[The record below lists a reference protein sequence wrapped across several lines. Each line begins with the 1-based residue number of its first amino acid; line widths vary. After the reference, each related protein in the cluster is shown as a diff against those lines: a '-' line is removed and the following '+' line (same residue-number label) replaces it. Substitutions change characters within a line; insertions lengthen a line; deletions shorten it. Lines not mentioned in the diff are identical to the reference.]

1 MSRFNYLLNMYNPF
15 SLEGKTILVTGASSG
30 IGKAIAFECSNLGA
44 NVVINGRNE
53 ERLKDT
59 FNKLDTSLGQTHQM
73 IVADLTTEEGIS
85 LLIDQ
90 KIAFDGVS
98 SNAGIVTGNKPIKF
112 IEQDDLLSVIN
123 TNTVSHITLAKM
135 LFKKKLLNKDASY
148 VFTASIG
155 GTVSHG
161 PGNAIY
167 GVSKSAID
175 SFMKYAAIEFA
186 TRGIRCNS
194 VCPGMIETPMINLDA
209 LTDEDKAK
217 DAEKY
222 LLKRYGKPEEV
233 AHLHAFLLSDASSY
247 ITGDSIVIDGGYTV
261 NH

>member
-1 MSRFNYLLNMYNPF
+1 MYNPF
-15 SLEGKTILVTGASSG
+15 SLENKTILVTGASSG
-30 IGKAIAFECSNLGA
+30 IGKAIAIECSKLGA
-44 NVVINGRNE
+44 NLLVNGRNE
-53 ERLKDT
+53 ARLKAT
-59 FNKLDTSLGQTHQM
+59 FDELDTSMGQQHQM
-73 IVADLTTEEGIS
+73 IVADLTTEEGIGQ
-85 LLIDQ
+85 LIDL
-90 KIAFDGVS
+90 KVAFDGVS
-98 SNAGIVTGNKPIKF
+98 SNVGIVTGNKPIKF
-112 IEQDDLLSVIN
+112 IESDDLVNVIN
-123 TNTVSHITLAKM
+123 TNTISHIMLAKM
-135 LFKKKLLNKDASY
+135 LFKKKLLNKNASY

-167 GVSKSAID
+167 GVSKGAID
-175 SFMKYAAIEFA
+175 SFMKYAAIEYA
-186 TRGIRCNS
+186 ARGIRCNS

-209 LTDEDKAK
+209 LTDEDKVK

>member
-1 MSRFNYLLNMYNPF
+1 MYNPY

-30 IGKAIAFECSNLGA
+30 IGKAISLECAKLGA
-44 NVVINGRNE
+44 VLVINGRNE
-53 ERLKDT
+53 ERLRSTYDE
-59 FNKLDTSLGQTHQM
+59 LDTSLGQHHRM
-73 IVADLTTEEGIS
+73 VIADIATEEGLD
-85 LLIDQ
+85 LLINQ

-112 IEQDDLLSVIN
+112 IEVEDLLNVIKI
-123 TNTVSHITLAKM
+123 NTVSHITLAKM
-135 LFKKKLLNKDASY
+135 LFKKKLLNKNASY

-167 GVSKSAID
+167 GVSKGAIN

-186 TRGIRCNS
+186 IRGIRCNS

>member
-1 MSRFNYLLNMYNPF
+1 MYNPF
-15 SLEGKTILVTGASSG
+15 SLEKKTILVTGASSG
-30 IGKAIAFECSNLGA
+30 IGRAIALDCSKLGA
-44 NVVINGRNE
+44 NLVINGRNE
-53 ERLKDT
+53 ERLKATLDE
-59 FNKLDTSLGQTHQM
+59 LDTSTGQQHQM
-73 IVADLTTEEGIS
+73 VVADLTTEEGLD
-85 LLIDQ
+85 LLISQ
-90 KIAFDGVS
+90 KISFDGVS

-112 IEQDDLLSVIN
+112 IEVDDLLNVIN

-135 LFKKKLLNKDASY
+135 LFKKKLLNKNASY

-167 GVSKSAID
+167 GVSKGAID

-186 TRGIRCNS
+186 VRGIRCNS

>member
-1 MSRFNYLLNMYNPF
+1 MYNPF

-30 IGKAIAFECSNLGA
+30 IGKAIAIECAKLGA
-44 NVVINGRNE
+44 GLVINGRNE
-53 ERLKDT
+53 ERLNAT
-59 FNKLDTSLGQTHQM
+59 FAELDTSYGQTHQM
-73 IVADLTTEEGIS
+73 IVADLTTEDGIEKLVNLKVS
-85 LLIDQ
+85 
-90 KIAFDGVS
+90 FDGVS

-112 IEQDDLLSVIN
+112 IETEDLLNVIN
-123 TNTVSHITLAKM
+123 TNTISHITLAKM
-135 LFKKKLLNKDASY
+135 LFKKKLLNKNASY
-148 VFTASIG
+148 VFMASIG

-161 PGNAIY
+161 PGNTTY
-167 GVSKSAID
+167 GVSKSALD
-175 SFMKYAAIEFA
+175 SFVKYAAIEYA
-186 TRGIRCNS
+186 ARGIRCNS

-247 ITGDSIVIDGGYTV
+247 ITGDSIVIDGGYSV